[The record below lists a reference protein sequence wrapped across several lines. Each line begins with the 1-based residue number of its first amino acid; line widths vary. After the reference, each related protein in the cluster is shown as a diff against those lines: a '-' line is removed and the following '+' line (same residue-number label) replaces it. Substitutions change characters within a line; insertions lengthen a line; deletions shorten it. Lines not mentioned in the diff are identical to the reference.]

1 MRKHVFLKVLQAIL
15 PWGFATKTHFV
26 RTVDCLRM
34 SESLGSSAF
43 LASFP
48 VKKKQQFSYVSKNA
62 FTVYLSKKKNVLIL
76 RLPEMCR
83 CLEDAA
89 LPQHSKLS
97 QEFSKLSVSSEHQ
110 DRATIFVLLSWQ
122 SPRFSSEFS
131 KPLVFRDGCSIC
143 SNPPRWLPHPRAKAV
158 LLNAL
163 HHLTKLRF
171 DLGEGSN
178 FHLGW
183 IGLLSRYL
191 GHKNILKLLGDS
203 KVI

>member
-1 MRKHVFLKVLQAIL
+1 MLSYDLFKKYCFFNYFCRFLGRSQRWPLFKKCV
-15 PWGFATKTHFV
+15 H
-26 RTVDCLRM
+26 
-34 SESLGSSAF
+34 SL
-43 LASFP
+43 SF
-48 VKKKQQFSYVSKNA
+48 N
-62 FTVYLSKKKNVLIL
+62 KKKNVLIL

-171 DLGEGSN
+171 DLGERSN

>member
-1 MRKHVFLKVLQAIL
+1 MRKQAML

-48 VKKKQQFSYVSKNA
+48 VKKKQPFSYVLKCVHS
-62 FTVYLSKKKNVLIL
+62 LSFQKKKVLIL

-131 KPLVFRDGCSIC
+131 KPLVFQDGCSIC

-163 HHLTKLRF
+163 HHLVLPHQTPFRPGRKVEF
-171 DLGEGSN
+171 PSG
-178 FHLGW
+178 

-191 GHKNILKLLGDS
+191 GHILKLLGDS